1 MKKLTFIRLLLIT
14 INCRR
19 NVYEYEDDGF
29 KEEQCMKTEE
39 RNKCIYL
46 VKKM

>member
-19 NVYEYEDDGF
+19 NIHKCEKHGF
-29 KEEQCMKTEE
+29 KDEQCMKIEE
-39 RNKCIYL
+39 
-46 VKKM
+46 

>member
-19 NVYEYEDDGF
+19 NIHKSEDDGF

-39 RNKCIYL
+39 QE
-46 VKKM
+46 

>member
-19 NVYEYEDDGF
+19 NIHKCEEHGF
-29 KEEQCMKTEE
+29 KEVQYMKIEE
-39 RNKCIYL
+39 
-46 VKKM
+46 